1 MILSHMWDNKKY
13 GYGHLIPNPMWNCYD
28 YC

>member
-1 MILSHMWDNKKY
+1 MWDNKKY